1 MLKKLGDIMR
11 NDICTIPVTEIF
23 EINDGCPICRMKKII
38 EERMVDYI
46 MGDAMMEP
54 DIRIETNKVGFCP
67 SHYDIMFEHKGR
79 LQLAL
84 MLQTHIDEINK
95 EIFSSKKA
103 SKGSKIS
110 ESCFICD
117 KIERGMSRLIET
129 IYRTY
134 EKEEEFRE
142 MFNAQP
148 MFCLSHY
155 ERLVNG
161 AEKKLLKKQ
170 YNSFL
175 QNINNIEN
183 KYANELYGKI
193 SKFCNMYDYRSRD
206 KNEDY
211 SDCTD
216 AVEKGIEFLK

>member
-1 MLKKLGDIMR
+1 MR

-54 DIRIETNKVGFCP
+54 DVRIETNKVGFC
-67 SHYDIMFEHKGR
+67 SEHYDIMYERKGR

-84 MLQTHIDEINK
+84 MLQTHIDELNR

-103 SKGSKIS
+103 SKGGKIS

-117 KIERGMSRLIET
+117 KIEWGLSRLIGT

-134 EKEEEFRE
+134 EKEPEFRE
-142 MFNAQP
+142 MFNSQP

-161 AEKKLLKKQ
+161 AEKKLLRKQ
-170 YNSFL
+170 YSEFL
-175 QNINNIEN
+175 ENMNRIERE
-183 KYANELYGKI
+183 YANGLYGKV
-193 SKFCNMYDYRSRD
+193 SKFCNMYDYRSKD
-206 KNEDY
+206 SKEDY

-216 AVEKGIEFLK
+216 AVEKSIEFLK